1 MPRAKCPVCD
11 AWIRLDEDEAEY
23 GSRVTCPECG
33 ASLEVVEEKPLTLE
47 EVVEDFSSEE
57 GGY

>member
-1 MPRAKCPVCD
+1 MCD